1 MVAFCVILAVLVVI
15 GALVFRAHVTD
26 SLEVSPGVGWGG
38 ALLLFVLGGVMF
50 VLLLKGFKGSPL
62 TLVLIVIGLCGLM
75 AALYAPF
82 LANLLG
88 TSVTDFIYPT
98 GGGEVKSYDIAEKL
112 TVEERYTEAIAEY
125 ERVIGEDPEDV
136 VPRVRLAD
144 VHCRTKRYDLAV
156 QALNEALELDLP
168 PERWFHIANRLADVL
183 AQDMYEPQKAAAV
196 LSKIARKYPQTEF
209 ARYALERIA
218 RLQV

>member
-1 MVAFCVILAVLVVI
+1 MVAFCIILALLTVI

-26 SLEVSPGVGWGG
+26 SFQVSPGVGCGG

-112 TVEERYTEAIAEY
+112 TVEGRYTEAVAEY
-125 ERVIGEDPEDV
+125 ERVIEEDPEDV
-136 VPRVRLAD
+136 TARVRVAD
-144 VHCRTKRYDLAV
+144 IHCRTNQYDLAA

-168 PERWFHIANRLADVL
+168 PEKWSHIANRLADVF
-183 AQDMYEPQKAAAV
+183 AQKMYEPQKAAAV
-196 LSKIARKYPQTEF
+196 LSKIAKKYPHTEF

-218 RLQV
+218 RLQT